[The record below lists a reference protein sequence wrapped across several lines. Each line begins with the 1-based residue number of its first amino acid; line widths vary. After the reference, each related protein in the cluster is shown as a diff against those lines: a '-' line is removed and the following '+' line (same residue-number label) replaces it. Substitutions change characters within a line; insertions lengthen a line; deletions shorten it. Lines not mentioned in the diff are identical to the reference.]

1 MMEKIVI
8 AVAGM
13 SCQGCV
19 QSVTAALQ
27 ALPGVEQVEVSLAS
41 GQASIACDPALVSA
55 AELRQVVEEAG
66 FDAS

>member
-1 MMEKIVI
+1 MERIVI

-27 ALPGVEQVEVSLAS
+27 ALPGVEQVEVFLAA
-41 GQASIACDPALVSA
+41 GQASVACDPALVSA
-55 AELRQVVEEAG
+55 TELRQAVEEAG

>member
-1 MMEKIVI
+1 MEKIVI

-41 GQASIACDPALVSA
+41 GQASIAGKPASPVTQ
-55 AELRQVVEEAG
+55 RW
-66 FDAS
+66 